1 MNYRERQSNK
11 AKERLEALNV
21 IVVGLS
27 KEFESYIGQRID
39 NALILKLEHKLNTRI
54 KEAEIKCL
62 EGLTPLKLKH
72 VRGELMLNL
81 NSVQKELL
89 GISV

>member
-1 MNYRERQSNK
+1 
-11 AKERLEALNV
+11 V
-21 IVVGLS
+21 IIVGLS

-72 VRGELMLNL
+72 VRGANAQPQF
-81 NSVQKELL
+81 SSKKLL